1 MLADKDIEIAAL
13 KEQCVDKERA
23 ITQRDQTIAERD
35 REIMKLKAD
44 IDRLNMVISQ
54 SGMQAGD
61 LQNQIATLMK

>member
-54 SGMQAGD
+54 SGM
-61 LQNQIATLMK
+61 